1 MSNKR
6 DYYDILNVQKSASKD
21 DIKNAY
27 RKLAL
32 QYHPDRNKSPGA
44 EEKFK
49 EISEAYAVLSDD
61 QKRKRY
67 DTYGHVG
74 TEDVFRG
81 SEANFDEIFRDMGFG
96 GFRDIFEQIFG
107 GRGGFGGMGGAGD
120 PFGFGFSFGGGGAR
134 RKGRD
139 ILYDVELSLE
149 EVLKGRKDEIELPKL
164 EKCGNCNGSGAA
176 PGTKP
181 RKCSVCNGQGQT
193 RRVYSQNRFSTFVS
207 LEPCQTCH
215 GQGEI
220 IDKPC
225 NICNGSGKLRKNK
238 KIKLEIPAG
247 VEDGMT
253 LQLRGEG
260 EPSEIGNPGDLLLRI
275 HVKPHPQFERLEDGH
290 LLHNLDLHYT
300 DLALGTEIR
309 VPTLDGREKVKIP
322 QGTQPNTILR
332 IKGKGLPHYG
342 GYGKGDELIRVNV
355 KVPTSL
361 NEVQKSLLKELDKQ
375 FKYKE
380 EEEEEKIRQHF

>member
-1 MSNKR
+1 MSGNKR
-6 DYYDILNVQKSASKD
+6 DYYEVLGVHRSANKEE
-21 DIKNAY
+21 IKNTY

-61 QKRKRY
+61 EKRKRY

-74 TEDVFRG
+74 AEEVFRG
-81 SEANFDEIFRDMGFG
+81 SEANFDEVFKDMGFG

-107 GRGGFGGMGGAGD
+107 GGGRGGFGSARND
-120 PFGFGFSFGGGGAR
+120 PFGFGFSFGGGR
-134 RKGRD
+134 KKGRD
-139 ILYDVELSLE
+139 IIYDVELSLE

-164 EKCGNCNGSGAA
+164 EKCSNCGGSGSA

-207 LEPCQTCH
+207 LEPCRTCQ

-225 NICNGSGKLRKNK
+225 TVCSGSGRFKKNK
-238 KIKLEIPAG
+238 KLKLEIPAG

-253 LQLRGEG
+253 LQLQGEG
-260 EPSEIGNPGDLLLRI
+260 EPSENGIAGDLLIRV
-275 HVKPHPQFERLEDGH
+275 HVRPHSIFERLEDGH
-290 LLHNLDLHYT
+290 LLYTLNLKFT
-300 DLALGTEIR
+300 DLALGTDVK
-309 VPTLDGREKVKIP
+309 VPTLDGHEKLKIP
-322 QGTQPNTILR
+322 QGTQPNTILNIR
-332 IKGKGLPHYG
+332 GKGLPHYG
-342 GYGKGDELIRVNV
+342 NYGRGDQLVRINV
-355 KVPTSL
+355 KIPTKL
-361 NEVQKSLLKELDKQ
+361 NDRQKLLLKELDKE
-375 FKYKE
+375 FRNNGEYA
-380 EEEEEKIRQHF
+380 

>member
-6 DYYDILNVQKSASKD
+6 DYYEVLGVPRSASKD
-21 DIKNAY
+21 EIKNAY

-32 QYHPDRNKSPGA
+32 QYHPDRNKSAGS

-74 TEDVFRG
+74 SEEVFRG

-107 GRGGFGGMGGAGD
+107 NRTGFGGVNAGD
-120 PFGFGFSFGGGGAR
+120 PFGFGFSFGGGR
-134 RKGRD
+134 RKGQD
-139 ILYDVELSLE
+139 LVYDVELSFE
-149 EVLKGRKDEIELPKL
+149 EVLRGMKDELELPKL
-164 EKCGNCNGSGAA
+164 VKCGSCSGTGAA
-176 PGTKP
+176 AGTKP
-181 RKCSVCNGQGQT
+181 RKCTVCDGQGQM
-193 RRVYSQNRFSTFVS
+193 RRIYSQNRFSTFVS
-207 LEPCQTCH
+207 LEPCRTCQ

-225 NICNGSGKLRKNK
+225 NTCGGSGNVKKNK
-238 KIKLEIPAG
+238 KIRLEIPPG

-260 EPSEIGNPGDLLLRI
+260 QPSENGPPGDLLVRI
-275 HVKPHPQFERLEDGH
+275 HVKPHPLFERLEDGH
-290 LLHNLDLHYT
+290 ILYNLNLKFT
-300 DLALGTEIR
+300 DLALGTDIV
-309 VPTLDGREKVKIP
+309 VPTLDDKEKLGIP
-322 QGTQPNTILR
+322 AGTQPNTILK
-332 IKGKGLPHYG
+332 IKNKGLPRYG
-342 GYGKGDELIRVNV
+342 AYGRGDLLARINI
-355 KVPTSL
+355 KIPTKL
-361 NEVQKSLLKELDKQ
+361 NDKQRSLLRELDMALQ
-375 FKYKE
+375 DS
-380 EEEEEKIRQHF
+380 Q

>member
-1 MSNKR
+1 MSGNKR
-6 DYYDILNVQKSASKD
+6 DYYEVLGIQRSANKEE
-21 DIKNAY
+21 IKNSY

-61 QKRKRY
+61 EKRKRY

-74 TEDVFRG
+74 AEEVFRG
-81 SEANFDEIFRDMGFG
+81 SEANFDEVFKDMGFG

-107 GRGGFGGMGGAGD
+107 GGGRGGFGSARND
-120 PFGFGFSFGGGGAR
+120 PFGFGFSFGGGR
-134 RKGRD
+134 KKGRD
-139 ILYDVELSLE
+139 IIYDVELSLE

-164 EKCGNCNGSGAA
+164 EKCSNCGGSGSA

-207 LEPCQTCH
+207 LEPCRTCQ

-225 NICNGSGKLRKNK
+225 TVCSGSGRFKKNK
-238 KIKLEIPAG
+238 KLKLEIPAG

-253 LQLRGEG
+253 LQLQGEG
-260 EPSEIGNPGDLLLRI
+260 EPSENGIAGDLLIRV
-275 HVKPHPQFERLEDGH
+275 HVRPHSIFERLEDGH
-290 LLHNLDLHYT
+290 LLYTLNLKFT
-300 DLALGTEIR
+300 DLALGTDVK
-309 VPTLDGREKVKIP
+309 VPTLDGHEKLKIP
-322 QGTQPNTILR
+322 QGTQPNTILNIR
-332 IKGKGLPHYG
+332 GKGLPHYG
-342 GYGKGDELIRVNV
+342 NYGKGDQLVRINV
-355 KVPTSL
+355 KIPTKL
-361 NEVQKSLLKELDKQ
+361 NDRQKLLLKELDKE
-375 FKYKE
+375 FRNNGE
-380 EEEEEKIRQHF
+380 DA

>member
-1 MSNKR
+1 MSGNKR
-6 DYYDILNVQKSASKD
+6 DYYEVLGIQRSANKEE
-21 DIKNAY
+21 IKNSY

-61 QKRKRY
+61 EKRKRY

-74 TEDVFRG
+74 AEEVFRG
-81 SEANFDEIFRDMGFG
+81 SEANFDEVFKDMGFG

-107 GRGGFGGMGGAGD
+107 GGGRGGFGSARND
-120 PFGFGFSFGGGGAR
+120 PFGFGFSFGGGR
-134 RKGRD
+134 KKGRD
-139 ILYDVELSLE
+139 IIYDVELSLE

-164 EKCGNCNGSGAA
+164 EKCSNCGGSGSA

-207 LEPCQTCH
+207 LEPCRTCQ

-225 NICNGSGKLRKNK
+225 TVCSGSGRFKKNK
-238 KIKLEIPAG
+238 KLKLEIPAG

-260 EPSEIGNPGDLLLRI
+260 EPSENGIAGDLLIRV
-275 HVKPHPQFERLEDGH
+275 HVRPHSIFERLEDGH
-290 LLHNLDLHYT
+290 LLYNLNLKFT
-300 DLALGTEIR
+300 DLALGTDVK
-309 VPTLDGREKVKIP
+309 VPTLDGHEKLKIP
-322 QGTQPNTILR
+322 QGTQPNTILNIR
-332 IKGKGLPHYG
+332 GKGLPHYG
-342 GYGKGDELIRVNV
+342 NYGKGDQLVRINV
-355 KVPTSL
+355 KIPTKL
-361 NEVQKSLLKELDKQ
+361 NDRQKLLLKELE
-375 FKYKE
+375 KE
-380 EEEEEKIRQHF
+380 FRNNGQDA

>member
-6 DYYDILNVQKSASKD
+6 DYYEVLGVQKNATKEE
-21 DIKNAY
+21 IKNTY

-49 EISEAYAVLSDD
+49 EISESYAVLSDD
-61 QKRKRY
+61 EKRKRY

-74 TEDVFRG
+74 AEEVFRG
-81 SEANFDEIFRDMGFG
+81 SEANFNEIFKDMGFG
-96 GFRDIFEQIFG
+96 GVRDIFEQIFG
-107 GRGGFGGMGGAGD
+107 GRGGFSGSSND
-120 PFGFGFSFGGGGAR
+120 PFGFGFSFGGGR

-139 ILYDVELSLE
+139 IIYDAELSLE
-149 EVLKGRKDEIELPKL
+149 EILKGKKDEIDLPKL
-164 EKCGNCNGSGAA
+164 SNCDNCGGSGAA

-207 LEPCQTCH
+207 LEPCQTCQ

-225 NICNGSGKLRKNK
+225 SICDGSGKVKRNKN
-238 KIKLEIPAG
+238 IKLEIPPG
-247 VEDGMT
+247 VQDGMT

-260 EPSEIGNPGDLLLRI
+260 EPSETGSPGDLLIRI
-275 HVKPHPQFERLEDGH
+275 HVKPHPRFERLEEGH
-290 LLHNLDLHYT
+290 LLYNLDLKFT
-300 DLALGTEIR
+300 ELALGTEVR
-309 VPTLDGREKVKIP
+309 VPTLDGQEKLKIP
-322 QGTQPNTILR
+322 QGTQPNTILK
-332 IKGKGLPHYG
+332 IKGKGLPRYG
-342 GYGKGDELIRVNV
+342 SYGKGDQLVRINV
-355 KVPTSL
+355 KIPTLL
-361 NEVQKSLLKELDKQ
+361 NDTQKLLLKELDRAMQ
-375 FKYKE
+375 
-380 EEEEEKIRQHF
+380 

>member
-1 MSNKR
+1 MSGNKR
-6 DYYDILNVQKSASKD
+6 DYYEVLGIQRSANKE
-21 DIKNAY
+21 DIKNSY

-61 QKRKRY
+61 EKRKRY

-74 TEDVFRG
+74 AEEVFRG
-81 SEANFDEIFRDMGFG
+81 SEANFDEVFKDMGFG

-107 GRGGFGGMGGAGD
+107 GGGRGGFGSARND
-120 PFGFGFSFGGGGAR
+120 PFGFGFSFGGGR
-134 RKGRD
+134 KKGRD
-139 ILYDVELSLE
+139 IIYDVELSLE

-164 EKCGNCNGSGAA
+164 EKCSNCGGSGSA

-207 LEPCQTCH
+207 LEPCRTCQ

-225 NICNGSGKLRKNK
+225 TVCSGSGKFKKNK
-238 KIKLEIPAG
+238 KLKLEIPAG
-247 VEDGMT
+247 VDDGMT
-253 LQLRGEG
+253 LQLQGEG
-260 EPSEIGNPGDLLLRI
+260 EPSENGIAGDLLIRV
-275 HVKPHPQFERLEDGH
+275 HVRPHSIFERLEDGH
-290 LLHNLDLHYT
+290 LLYNLNLKFT
-300 DLALGTEIR
+300 DLALGTDVK
-309 VPTLDGREKVKIP
+309 VPTLDGHEKLKIP
-322 QGTQPNTILR
+322 QGTQPNTILNIR
-332 IKGKGLPHYG
+332 GKGLPHYG
-342 GYGKGDELIRVNV
+342 NYGKGDQLVRINV
-355 KVPTSL
+355 KIPTKL
-361 NEVQKSLLKELDKQ
+361 NDRQKLLLKELDKE
-375 FKYKE
+375 FRYNGE
-380 EEEEEKIRQHF
+380 DA

>member
-1 MSNKR
+1 MSGNKR
-6 DYYDILNVQKSASKD
+6 DYYEVLGIQRSANKEE
-21 DIKNAY
+21 IKNSY
-27 RKLAL
+27 RRLAL

-44 EEKFK
+44 EERFK

-61 QKRKRY
+61 EKRKRY

-74 TEDVFRG
+74 AEEVFRG
-81 SEANFDEIFRDMGFG
+81 SEANFDEVFKDMGFG

-107 GRGGFGGMGGAGD
+107 GGGRGGFGSARND
-120 PFGFGFSFGGGGAR
+120 PFGFGFSFGGGR

-139 ILYDVELSLE
+139 IIYDVELSLE

-164 EKCGNCNGSGAA
+164 EKCSNCGGSGSA

-207 LEPCQTCH
+207 LEPCRTCQ

-225 NICNGSGKLRKNK
+225 TVCSGSGKFKKNK
-238 KIKLEIPAG
+238 KLKLEIPAG

-253 LQLRGEG
+253 LQLQGEG
-260 EPSEIGNPGDLLLRI
+260 EPSENGIAGDLLIRV
-275 HVKPHPQFERLEDGH
+275 HVRQHPIFERLEDGH
-290 LLHNLDLHYT
+290 LLYNLNLKFT
-300 DLALGTEIR
+300 DLALGTDVK
-309 VPTLDGREKVKIP
+309 VPTLDGHEKLKIP
-322 QGTQPNTILR
+322 QGTQPNTILNIR
-332 IKGKGLPHYG
+332 GKGLPHYG
-342 GYGKGDELIRVNV
+342 NYGKGDQLVRINV
-355 KVPTSL
+355 KIPTKL
-361 NEVQKSLLKELDKQ
+361 NDRQKLLLKELD
-375 FKYKE
+375 E
-380 EEEEEKIRQHF
+380 EFRNNREYA

>member
-1 MSNKR
+1 MSGNKR
-6 DYYDILNVQKSASKD
+6 DYYEVLGIQRSANKEE
-21 DIKNAY
+21 IKNSY

-61 QKRKRY
+61 EKRKRY

-74 TEDVFRG
+74 AEEVFRG
-81 SEANFDEIFRDMGFG
+81 SEANFDEVFKDMGFG

-107 GRGGFGGMGGAGD
+107 GGGRGGFGSARND
-120 PFGFGFSFGGGGAR
+120 PFGFGFSFGGGR
-134 RKGRD
+134 KKGRD
-139 ILYDVELSLE
+139 IIYDVELSLE

-164 EKCGNCNGSGAA
+164 EKCSNCGGSGSA

-207 LEPCQTCH
+207 LEPCRTCQ

-225 NICNGSGKLRKNK
+225 TVCSGSGRFKKNK
-238 KIKLEIPAG
+238 KLKLEIPAG

-253 LQLRGEG
+253 LQLQGEG
-260 EPSEIGNPGDLLLRI
+260 EPSENGIAGDLLIRV
-275 HVKPHPQFERLEDGH
+275 HVRPHSIFERLEDGH
-290 LLHNLDLHYT
+290 LLYNLNLKFT
-300 DLALGTEIR
+300 DLALGTDVK
-309 VPTLDGREKVKIP
+309 VPTLDGHEKLKIP
-322 QGTQPNTILR
+322 QGTQPNTILNIR
-332 IKGKGLPHYG
+332 GKGLPHYG
-342 GYGKGDELIRVNV
+342 NYGKGDQLIRINV
-355 KVPTSL
+355 KIPTKL
-361 NEVQKSLLKELDKQ
+361 NDRQKLLLKELDKE
-375 FKYKE
+375 FRNNGE
-380 EEEEEKIRQHF
+380 DA

>member
-1 MSNKR
+1 MSGNKR
-6 DYYDILNVQKSASKD
+6 DYYEVLGIQRSANKEE
-21 DIKNAY
+21 IKNSY

-61 QKRKRY
+61 EKRKRY

-74 TEDVFRG
+74 AEEVFRG
-81 SEANFDEIFRDMGFG
+81 SEANFDEVFKDMGFG

-107 GRGGFGGMGGAGD
+107 GGGRGGFGSARND
-120 PFGFGFSFGGGGAR
+120 PFGFGFSFGGGR
-134 RKGRD
+134 KKGRD
-139 ILYDVELSLE
+139 IIYDVELSLE

-164 EKCGNCNGSGAA
+164 EKCSNCGGSGSA

-207 LEPCQTCH
+207 LEPCRTCQ

-225 NICNGSGKLRKNK
+225 TVCSGSGRFKKNK
-238 KIKLEIPAG
+238 KLKLEIPAG

-253 LQLRGEG
+253 LQLQGEG
-260 EPSEIGNPGDLLLRI
+260 EPSENGIAGDLLIRV
-275 HVKPHPQFERLEDGH
+275 HVRPHSIFERLEDGH
-290 LLHNLDLHYT
+290 LLYNLNLKFT
-300 DLALGTEIR
+300 DLALGIDVK
-309 VPTLDGREKVKIP
+309 VPTLDGHEKLKIP
-322 QGTQPNTILR
+322 QGTQPNTILNIR
-332 IKGKGLPHYG
+332 GKGLPHYG
-342 GYGKGDELIRVNV
+342 NYGKGDQLVRINV
-355 KVPTSL
+355 KIPTKL
-361 NEVQKSLLKELDKQ
+361 NDRQKLLLKELDKE
-375 FKYKE
+375 FRNNGE
-380 EEEEEKIRQHF
+380 DA

>member
-1 MSNKR
+1 MTGNKR
-6 DYYDILNVQKSASKD
+6 DYYEVLGIQRSANKEE
-21 DIKNAY
+21 IKNSY

-61 QKRKRY
+61 EKRKRY

-74 TEDVFRG
+74 AEEVFRG
-81 SEANFDEIFRDMGFG
+81 SEANFDEVFKDMGFG

-107 GRGGFGGMGGAGD
+107 GGGRGGFGSARND
-120 PFGFGFSFGGGGAR
+120 PFGFGFSFGGGR
-134 RKGRD
+134 KKGRD
-139 ILYDVELSLE
+139 IIYDVELSLE

-164 EKCGNCNGSGAA
+164 EKCSNCGGSGSA

-207 LEPCQTCH
+207 LEPCRTCQ

-225 NICNGSGKLRKNK
+225 TVCSGSGRFKKNK
-238 KIKLEIPAG
+238 KLKLEIPAG

-253 LQLRGEG
+253 LQLQGEG
-260 EPSEIGNPGDLLLRI
+260 EPSENGIAGDLLIRV
-275 HVKPHPQFERLEDGH
+275 HVRPHSIFERLEDGH
-290 LLHNLDLHYT
+290 LLYNLNLKFT
-300 DLALGTEIR
+300 DLALGTDVK
-309 VPTLDGREKVKIP
+309 VPTLDGHEKLKIP
-322 QGTQPNTILR
+322 QGTQPNTILNIR
-332 IKGKGLPHYG
+332 GKGLPHYG
-342 GYGKGDELIRVNV
+342 NYGKGDQLVRINV
-355 KVPTSL
+355 KIPTKL
-361 NEVQKSLLKELDKQ
+361 NDRQKLLLKELE
-375 FKYKE
+375 KE
-380 EEEEEKIRQHF
+380 FRNNGEDA